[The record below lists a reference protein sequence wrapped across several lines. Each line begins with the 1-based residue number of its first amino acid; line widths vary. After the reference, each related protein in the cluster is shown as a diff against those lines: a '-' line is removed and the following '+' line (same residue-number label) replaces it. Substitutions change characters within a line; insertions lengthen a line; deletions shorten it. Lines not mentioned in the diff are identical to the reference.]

1 MELVGGETLAE
12 LIKRGPIPIDE
23 SLRITKYIAEAA
35 ETAHENGVIHR
46 DLKPTNIKI
55 APDGTVKV
63 LDFGLAKAFAID
75 GGSPL
80 PGGEGFS
87 QSPTLS
93 MAATNAA
100 VILGTAAYMS
110 PEQAAGKPVDKR
122 ADVWSLGVILWEML
136 TGQRLFDG
144 ETVSHTLADV
154 LRAEIDFNKLPSNTP
169 PAIRDLLRRC
179 LDRDTKNRLRDIGE
193 ARVVIQKYL
202 ANPSAASAAL
212 HSGVTGRSSRLAAA
226 AWGVAVVA
234 VMGAAALAFVHFRE
248 RPAIPG
254 IVRFQVMP
262 PDETTFG
269 TTAVLSPDGR
279 RLAFEAPGPD
289 GRPILFVRSL
299 DALEARALPGT
310 EGVSPGPFWSPD
322 SRFLAFGVNGF
333 PGRLKKVDASGGP
346 PQTLCEYAG
355 GFREGAWSAGGVIV
369 FGAGPGGLARVP
381 EAGGT
386 PSLVTKI
393 DLRTEVQHA
402 GATFLPDGSTSSITA
417 NRAPARTAASIS
429 DPSMR
434 SRKHKA

>member
-1 MELVGGETLAE
+1 MIGKKLAHYEITAHLGSGGFGDVYQATDTKLGRSVAIKLLPEAFAYDAERVARFEREARLLASLNHPNIAAIYGIEESDGRKFLVMELVGGETLAE

-93 MAATNAA
+93 MAATNAG

-310 EGVSPGPFWSPD
+310 EGVSPGPFCPPT
-322 SRFLAFGVNGF
+322 AGF
-333 PGRLKKVDASGGP
+333 WP
-346 PQTLCEYAG
+346 
-355 GFREGAWSAGGVIV
+355 SA
-369 FGAGPGGLARVP
+369 
-381 EAGGT
+381 
-386 PSLVTKI
+386 
-393 DLRTEVQHA
+393 
-402 GATFLPDGSTSSITA
+402 
-417 NRAPARTAASIS
+417 
-429 DPSMR
+429 
-434 SRKHKA
+434 